1 VPWRL
6 GFLGASGLTQVGVIL
21 GPALVPKARMPAQQA
36 IPVGVSSLKVPRVER
51 GARVSFWTQIL
62 EAAADRVVARY
73 QQGVASPPHVSA
85 IVALLIALA
94 TRILETQITPE
105 PVVDNRLQSDLGRE
119 LLDELRAEI
128 VGGWPGSG
136 APDSEFPPLMRAIE
150 EIRSAIRKPAEQSFA
165 ANLRG
170 ADGMELLVNVAHD
183 LRSPLTSIL
192 FLAEA
197 MQRGQSGTV
206 NDVQRRQLGLIY
218 TAALGL
224 NSVASDIIDVT
235 RSDQFVEPALV
246 PFSVTAALEA
256 VQDIVRPMAEE
267 KQLSLR
273 LVPPT
278 GDQRL
283 GHPVALSRALLN
295 LTTNA
300 LKFTDQGYVE
310 VVARDVDTQHIEF
323 SVRDTGRG
331 IDPATVSTLFDPM
344 RRVNGRA
351 GRLFSQTGLG
361 LTICRK
367 LVEAMGSELRVETR
381 LGWGTRFWFVLELP
395 PCPPRR
401 STPVPKP
408 TLQGTRATRQAKP
421 T

>member
-1 VPWRL
+1 
-6 GFLGASGLTQVGVIL
+6 
-21 GPALVPKARMPAQQA
+21 MPVQQA
-36 IPVGVSSLKVPRVER
+36 IPVGVASLTVPRVER
-51 GARVSFWTQIL
+51 GARVGTWTPIL
-62 EAAADRVVARY
+62 EAAADRVLARY
-73 QQGVASPPHVSA
+73 KEDVAGPPHVSA
-85 IVALLIALA
+85 IVSLLIALA

-105 PVVDNRLQSDLGRE
+105 PVVDARLQSDLGRE

-128 VGGWPGSG
+128 VRGWEAGG
-136 APDSEFPPLMRAIE
+136 APDSELPPLMRAVE
-150 EIRSAIRKPAEQSFA
+150 EMRTAIAKPAEQSFA
-165 ANLRG
+165 AHLRG

-183 LRSPLTSIL
+183 LRSPMTSIL

-197 MQRGQSGTV
+197 LQRGQSGAV

-224 NSVASDIIDVT
+224 NAVASDIIDVT
-235 RSDQFVEPALV
+235 RSDHFVEPAPV

-273 LVPPT
+273 LQPPAM
-278 GDQRL
+278 DQRL

-295 LTTNA
+295 LTANA
-300 LKFTDQGYVE
+300 LKFTDQGHVE
-310 VVARDVDTQHIEF
+310 VTALDRDTHHIEF

-331 IDPATVSTLFDPM
+331 IEPATVATLFDPM
-344 RRVNGRA
+344 RKVNGRA

-401 STPVPKP
+401 STPVPTP
-408 TLQGTRATRQAKP
+408 TLPPVRRTKRQANP
-421 T
+421 S

>member
-1 VPWRL
+1 
-6 GFLGASGLTQVGVIL
+6 
-21 GPALVPKARMPAQQA
+21 MPVQQA
-36 IPVGVSSLKVPRVER
+36 IPAGVSSLKVPRSER
-51 GARVSFWTQIL
+51 GARVGSWTPIL

-73 QQGVASPPHVSA
+73 QQDVAGPPHVTA
-85 IVALLIALA
+85 IVSLLIALA

-105 PVVDNRLQSDLGRE
+105 PVVDNRLRSEFGRE

-128 VGGWPGSG
+128 VRGWQGGG
-136 APDSEFPPLMRAIE
+136 APDSEFPPLMRAVE
-150 EIRSAIRKPAEQSFA
+150 EIRAAVSKPVEQSFA
-165 ANLRG
+165 AHLRG

-192 FLAEA
+192 FLAEV
-197 MQRGQSGTV
+197 MQRGQSGAV

-224 NSVASDIIDVT
+224 NAVASDIIDVT
-235 RSDQFVEPALV
+235 RSDHFVEPAPV

-256 VQDIVRPMAEE
+256 VRDIVRPMAEE

-295 LTTNA
+295 LTSNA

-310 VVARDVDTQHIEF
+310 VVAQDQDTDRIEF

-344 RRVNGRA
+344 RKVNGRA

-367 LVEAMGSELRVETR
+367 LVEVMGSELRVETR
-381 LGWGTRFWFVLELP
+381 LGWGTRFWFVLDLP

-401 STPVPKP
+401 STPPPPP
-408 TLQGTRATRQAKP
+408 TLQRNRAATRRQAKP
-421 T
+421 S

>member
-1 VPWRL
+1 
-6 GFLGASGLTQVGVIL
+6 
-21 GPALVPKARMPAQQA
+21 MPVQQA
-36 IPVGVSSLKVPRVER
+36 IPVGISSLKVPRGER
-51 GARVSFWTQIL
+51 GARVGRWTPIL
-62 EAAADRVVARY
+62 EAAAQRVVARY
-73 QQGVASPPHVSA
+73 RQNVADPPQVTA
-85 IVALLIALA
+85 IIALLLALA
-94 TRILETQITPE
+94 TRVLETQITPE
-105 PVVDNRLQSDLGRE
+105 TVVDNRLRSDLGRE

-128 VGGWPGSG
+128 VQGWQGS
-136 APDSEFPPLMRAIE
+136 AVPDGEFPPLMRAVE
-150 EIRSAIRKPAEQSFA
+150 EIRTAIRKPVEQSFA
-165 ANLRG
+165 AHLRG

-197 MQRGQSGTV
+197 LQRGQSGSV

-235 RSDQFVEPALV
+235 RSDHFVEPAPV

-273 LVPPT
+273 LLPPT

-283 GHPVALSRALLN
+283 GHPVAVSRVLLN

-310 VVARDVDTQHIEF
+310 VVAQDQDTGRMEF

-331 IDPATVSTLFDPM
+331 IDPATVSTLFDPI
-344 RRVNGRA
+344 RKANGRT

-361 LTICRK
+361 LSISRK

-401 STPVPKP
+401 STPPP
-408 TLQGTRATRQAKP
+408 PPPSLQRNRAATRRQARP

>member
-1 VPWRL
+1 
-6 GFLGASGLTQVGVIL
+6 
-21 GPALVPKARMPAQQA
+21 MPAQQA
-36 IPVGVSSLKVPRVER
+36 IPVGVASLTVPRLER
-51 GARVSFWTQIL
+51 GARVGVWTSIL
-62 EAAADRVVARY
+62 ESAADRVVSRY
-73 QQGVASPPHVSA
+73 QQDVAGPPHVSA
-85 IVALLIALA
+85 TVALLIALT
-94 TRILETQITPE
+94 TRILETQITPD
-105 PVVDNRLQSDLGRE
+105 PVADPRLRSELGRE

-128 VGGWPGSG
+128 VRGWQAGG
-136 APDSEFPPLMRAIE
+136 APDSELPPLMRALE
-150 EIRSAIRKPAEQSFA
+150 DMRTAIGRPVEQSFA
-165 ANLRG
+165 AHLRG
-170 ADGMELLVNVAHD
+170 ADGMDLLVNVAHD

-192 FLAEA
+192 FLAES
-197 MQRGQSGTV
+197 MQRGQSGAV
-206 NDVQRRQLGLIY
+206 NDIQRRQLGLIY

-224 NSVASDIIDVT
+224 NGVASDIIDVT
-235 RSDQFVEPALV
+235 RSDHFVEPAPV

-273 LVPPT
+273 LQPPT
-278 GDQRL
+278 MDQRL

-300 LKFTDQGYVE
+300 LKFTDQGQVE
-310 VVARDVDTQHIEF
+310 VIALDQDTHHIEF

-331 IDPATVSTLFDPM
+331 IDPATLATLFDPM
-344 RRVNGRA
+344 RKVNGRA

-401 STPVPKP
+401 STPVPQP
-408 TLQGTRATRQAKP
+408 TLPPTRVIKRQAK
-421 T
+421 TS

>member
-1 VPWRL
+1 
-6 GFLGASGLTQVGVIL
+6 
-21 GPALVPKARMPAQQA
+21 MPAQQA
-36 IPVGVSSLKVPRVER
+36 IPVGVSSLTVPRIER
-51 GARVSFWTQIL
+51 GARVGAWTSIL
-62 EAAADRVVARY
+62 ESAADRVVRRY
-73 QQGVASPPHVSA
+73 QQDVAGPPHVSA

-94 TRILETQITPE
+94 TSILETQITPE
-105 PVVDNRLQSDLGRE
+105 PVADPRLRSDLGRE

-128 VGGWPGSG
+128 VRGWHACG
-136 APDSEFPPLMRAIE
+136 AADSELPPLMRAIE
-150 EIRSAIRKPAEQSFA
+150 DMRTAISKPVEQSFTTH
-165 ANLRG
+165 LRG
-170 ADGMELLVNVAHD
+170 AAGMELLVNVAHD
-183 LRSPLTSIL
+183 LRSPLTSVL
-192 FLAEA
+192 FLAESL
-197 MQRGQSGTV
+197 QRGQSGPV

-235 RSDQFVEPALV
+235 RSDHFVEPAPV
-246 PFSVTAALEA
+246 AFSVTAALES

-273 LVPPT
+273 LQPPT
-278 GDQRL
+278 MDQRL

-300 LKFTDQGYVE
+300 LKFTDQGHVE
-310 VVARDVDTQHIEF
+310 VVALDQDTHHMEF

-331 IDPATVSTLFDPM
+331 IDPATLSTLFDPM

-351 GRLFSQTGLG
+351 GRMFSQTGLG

-401 STPVPKP
+401 STPTPHPVPAP
-408 TLQGTRATRQAKP
+408 TLPRARATKRQAKP
-421 T
+421 S

>member
-1 VPWRL
+1 
-6 GFLGASGLTQVGVIL
+6 
-21 GPALVPKARMPAQQA
+21 MPAQQA
-36 IPVGVSSLKVPRVER
+36 ISVGVSSLNVPRLER
-51 GARVSFWTQIL
+51 GARVGAWTSIL
-62 EAAADRVVARY
+62 ESAADRVVSRY
-73 QQGVASPPHVSA
+73 QHDVAGPPHVSA

-105 PVVDNRLQSDLGRE
+105 PVADPRLGSDLGRE

-128 VGGWPGSG
+128 VRGWQACG
-136 APDSEFPPLMRAIE
+136 AADSELPPLMRAIE
-150 EIRSAIRKPAEQSFA
+150 DMRTAISKPVEQSFSA
-165 ANLRG
+165 HLRG

-183 LRSPLTSIL
+183 LRSPLTSVL
-192 FLAEA
+192 FLAESL
-197 MQRGQSGTV
+197 QRGQSGAV

-235 RSDQFVEPALV
+235 RSDHFVEPAPV
-246 PFSVTAALEA
+246 PFSVTAALES

-273 LVPPT
+273 LQPPT
-278 GDQRL
+278 MDQRL

-300 LKFTDQGYVE
+300 LKFTDQGHVE
-310 VVARDVDTQHIEF
+310 VVALDQDTHHIEF

-344 RRVNGRA
+344 RKVNGRA

-401 STPVPKP
+401 STPTPTPVATATVPRA
-408 TLQGTRATRQAKP
+408 RATKRQAKP
-421 T
+421 S

>member
-1 VPWRL
+1 
-6 GFLGASGLTQVGVIL
+6 
-21 GPALVPKARMPAQQA
+21 MPVEQA
-36 IPVGVSSLKVPRVER
+36 IQVGVSSLKVSRAER
-51 GARVSFWTQIL
+51 GARVGCWAPIL
-62 EAAADRVVARY
+62 EAAARGVGARY
-73 QQGVASPPHVSA
+73 PEDVAGAPRVTT
-85 IVALLIALA
+85 IIALLVALA

-105 PVVDNRLQSDLGRE
+105 TVIDNRIRSDLGRE

-128 VGGWPGSG
+128 VRGWQGGS
-136 APDSEFPPLMRAIE
+136 APDSEFPPLMRAVE
-150 EIRSAIRKPAEQSFA
+150 EIRSAIRKPVEQSFA

-170 ADGMELLVNVAHD
+170 ADAMELLVNVAHD

-197 MQRGQSGTV
+197 MQRGQSGAV

-235 RSDQFVEPALV
+235 RSDQFVEPAPV

-267 KQLSLR
+267 KQLGLR
-273 LVPPT
+273 ILPPT

-283 GHPVALSRALLN
+283 GHPVALSRVLLN

-310 VVARDVDTQHIEF
+310 VVAKDEDIDRIEF

-331 IDPATVSTLFDPM
+331 IDPATVATLFDPM

-351 GRLFSQTGLG
+351 GRLFSSTGLG
-361 LTICRK
+361 LSICRK

-381 LGWGTRFWFVLELP
+381 LGWGTRFWFALDLT

-401 STPVPKP
+401 STPPPPPP
-408 TLQGTRATRQAKP
+408 TLPRTRVAPKRQAKP
-421 T
+421 S

>member
-1 VPWRL
+1 M
-6 GFLGASGLTQVGVIL
+6 QVH
-21 GPALVPKARMPAQQA
+21 QA
-36 IPVGVSSLKVPRVER
+36 MSVGVSSLTVPRVER
-51 GARVSFWTQIL
+51 GARLGTWTQIL

-73 QQGVASPPHVSA
+73 KQDVAGPPSVSA

-105 PVVDNRLQSDLGRE
+105 PIVDTRLQSDLGRE

-128 VGGWPGSG
+128 VRGWQAGG
-136 APDSEFPPLMRAIE
+136 APDGDLHPLMRAIE
-150 EIRSAIRKPAEQSFA
+150 EMRTAIGKPVEQSFA
-165 ANLRG
+165 AHLRG
-170 ADGMELLVNVAHD
+170 ADGVELLRSVAHD
-183 LRSPLTSIL
+183 LRSPMTSIL

-197 MQRGQSGTV
+197 LQRGQSGAV

-235 RSDQFVEPALV
+235 RSEHFMEPAPV
-246 PFSVTAALEA
+246 AFSVTSVLEA

-267 KQLSLR
+267 KQLALR
-273 LVPPT
+273 LQPPAM
-278 GDQRL
+278 DQRL

-300 LKFTDQGYVE
+300 LKFTDQGHVE
-310 VVARDVDTQHIEF
+310 VVALDRNTDYMEF

-331 IDPATVSTLFDPM
+331 MDPATLATLFDPM

-367 LVEAMGSELRVETR
+367 LVEAMGSELLVEARV
-381 LGWGTRFWFVLELP
+381 GWGTRFWFVLELP

-401 STPVPKP
+401 STPVPAP
-408 TLQGTRATRQAKP
+408 TKRQAKAS
-421 T
+421 

>member
-1 VPWRL
+1 
-6 GFLGASGLTQVGVIL
+6 
-21 GPALVPKARMPAQQA
+21 M
-36 IPVGVSSLKVPRVER
+36 VPRSER
-51 GARVSFWTQIL
+51 SARVGAWTPIL
-62 EAAADRVVARY
+62 EAAAGRVVTLYEQDVARSL
-73 QQGVASPPHVSA
+73 QVAS
-85 IVALLIALA
+85 IIALLIALA

-105 PVVDNRLQSDLGRE
+105 AVVDNRLRSDLGRE

-128 VGGWPGSG
+128 VRGWQGSG
-136 APDSEFPPLMRAIE
+136 APDSEFPPLMRAVE
-150 EIRSAIRKPAEQSFA
+150 EIRIAIRKPVEQSFPA
-165 ANLRG
+165 QLRG
-170 ADGMELLVNVAHD
+170 VDGMELLLNVAHD

-197 MQRGQSGTV
+197 MQRGQSGAVT
-206 NDVQRRQLGLIY
+206 DVQRRQLGLVY

-235 RSDQFVEPALV
+235 RSDQFVEPAPV

-267 KQLSLR
+267 KQLALR
-273 LVPPT
+273 ILAPT

-283 GHPVALSRALLN
+283 GHPVALSRVLLN

-300 LKFTDQGYVE
+300 LKFTDQGHVE
-310 VVARDVDTQHIEF
+310 VEAKDEDTHRIEF

-331 IDPATVSTLFDPM
+331 MDPATVATLFDPM
-344 RRVNGRA
+344 RSVNGRA
-351 GRLFSQTGLG
+351 GRLFSSTGLG

-367 LVEAMGSELRVETR
+367 LVGAMGSELRVETR
-381 LGWGTRFWFVLELP
+381 PGWGTRFWFVLDLP

-401 STPVPKP
+401 STPHPQP
-408 TLQGTRATRQAKP
+408 TPLRRTTATKRRAKP
-421 T
+421 S

>member
-1 VPWRL
+1 
-6 GFLGASGLTQVGVIL
+6 
-21 GPALVPKARMPAQQA
+21 MPAQQA
-36 IPVGVSSLKVPRVER
+36 FPVGVSSLTVPRLER
-51 GARVSFWTQIL
+51 GARVGAWTSIL
-62 EAAADRVVARY
+62 ESAADRVVSRY
-73 QQGVASPPHVSA
+73 QQDVAGPPHVSA
-85 IVALLIALA
+85 TVALLIALT
-94 TRILETQITPE
+94 TRILETQITPD
-105 PVVDNRLQSDLGRE
+105 PVADPRLRSELGRE

-128 VGGWPGSG
+128 VRGWQAGG
-136 APDSEFPPLMRAIE
+136 APDSELPPLMRALE
-150 EIRSAIRKPAEQSFA
+150 DMRTAIGKPVEQSFSA
-165 ANLRG
+165 HLRG
-170 ADGMELLVNVAHD
+170 ADGMDLLVNVAHD

-192 FLAEA
+192 FLAES
-197 MQRGQSGTV
+197 MQRGQSGAV
-206 NDVQRRQLGLIY
+206 NDIQRRQLGLIY

-235 RSDQFVEPALV
+235 RSDHFVEPAPV

-273 LVPPT
+273 LQPPT
-278 GDQRL
+278 MDQRL

-300 LKFTDQGYVE
+300 LKFTDQGQVE
-310 VVARDVDTQHIEF
+310 VIALDQDTYHIEF

-331 IDPATVSTLFDPM
+331 IDPATLATLFDPM
-344 RRVNGRA
+344 RKVNGRA
-351 GRLFSQTGLG
+351 GRMFSQTGLG

-401 STPVPKP
+401 STPVPTP
-408 TLQGTRATRQAKP
+408 TLPPTRVTKRQAK
-421 T
+421 TS

>member
-1 VPWRL
+1 M
-6 GFLGASGLTQVGVIL
+6 AIL
-21 GPALVPKARMPAQQA
+21 VTPLVYKVRMRVQEA
-36 IPVGVSSLKVPRVER
+36 IPVGVSSLTVPRVER
-51 GARVSFWTQIL
+51 GARVGSWTSIL
-62 EAAADRVVARY
+62 EAAADRVVRRY
-73 QQGVASPPHVSA
+73 QQDVVGPPHVTA
-85 IVALLIALA
+85 IVSLLIALA
-94 TRILETQITPE
+94 TRILETKVTPG
-105 PVVDNRLQSDLGRE
+105 PVTDNRLRSDLGRE

-128 VGGWPGSG
+128 VRGWEGSG
-136 APDSEFPPLMRAIE
+136 ARDSELPPLMRAVE
-150 EIRSAIRKPAEQSFA
+150 DIRTAISKPVEQSFA
-165 ANLRG
+165 AHLRG

-197 MQRGQSGTV
+197 MQRGQSGPVT
-206 NDVQRRQLGLIY
+206 DVQRRQLGLVY

-224 NSVASDIIDVT
+224 NSVTSDIIDVT
-235 RSDQFVEPALV
+235 RSDHFVEPAPV

-273 LVPPT
+273 LGPPT

-310 VVARDVDTQHIEF
+310 VVARDVETHQIEF

-331 IDPATVSTLFDPM
+331 IDPATVSTLFDPI
-344 RRVNGRA
+344 RKANGRA

-361 LTICRK
+361 LSICRK
-367 LVEAMGSELRVETR
+367 LVAAMGSALRVETR
-381 LGWGTRFWFVLELP
+381 LGWGTRFWFVLDLP

-401 STPVPKP
+401 SNPVPAP
-408 TLQGTRATRQAKP
+408 TRRKAKP
-421 T
+421 S

>member
-1 VPWRL
+1 
-6 GFLGASGLTQVGVIL
+6 
-21 GPALVPKARMPAQQA
+21 MPVQQA
-36 IPVGVSSLKVPRVER
+36 IPVGVSSLTVPRSER
-51 GARVSFWTQIL
+51 SARVGVWTSIL

-73 QQGVASPPHVSA
+73 QQDVAGSPHVA
-85 IVALLIALA
+85 PIIALLIALA
-94 TRILETQITPE
+94 TKILETQITSE
-105 PVVDNRLQSDLGRE
+105 PVVDNRLRSDLACE

-128 VGGWPGSG
+128 VRGWAGVG
-136 APDSEFPPLMRAIE
+136 TPDGEFLPLMRAVE
-150 EIRSAIRKPAEQSFA
+150 EIRGAIRKPVEQSFA
-165 ANLRG
+165 AHLRG

-197 MQRGQSGTV
+197 MQRGQSGSV
-206 NDVQRRQLGLIY
+206 SDVQRRQLGLIY

-235 RSDQFVEPALV
+235 RSDQFVEPAPV
-246 PFSVTAALEA
+246 PFSVTAAVEA

-267 KQLSLR
+267 KQLALR
-273 LVPPT
+273 ILPPT

-283 GHPVALSRALLN
+283 GHPVALSRVLLN

-310 VVARDVDTQHIEF
+310 VAAQDVDTHRIEF

-331 IDPATVSTLFDPM
+331 IDPAMVSTLFDPV
-344 RRVNGRA
+344 RKVNGRA

-361 LTICRK
+361 LSICRK
-367 LVEAMGSELRVETR
+367 LVAAMGSELRVETR
-381 LGWGTRFWFVLELP
+381 LGWGTRFWFVLDLA

-401 STPVPKP
+401 STPPPPAP
-408 TLQGTRATRQAKP
+408 TLRRTRAARRHTRP
-421 T
+421 S